1 MNITHTK
8 KQAQKQQR
16 SWSNLEREK
25 GGQNMKCPKCGKE
38 MAVAKTY
45 IDTLDFDLDLD
56 STEYECIP
64 CGVIV
69 TVISQSMFKPS

>member
-1 MNITHTK
+1 
-8 KQAQKQQR
+8 
-16 SWSNLEREK
+16 
-25 GGQNMKCPKCGKE
+25 MKCLKCGKE
-38 MAVAKTY
+38 MAVVKTY

-64 CGVIV
+64 CGLIV